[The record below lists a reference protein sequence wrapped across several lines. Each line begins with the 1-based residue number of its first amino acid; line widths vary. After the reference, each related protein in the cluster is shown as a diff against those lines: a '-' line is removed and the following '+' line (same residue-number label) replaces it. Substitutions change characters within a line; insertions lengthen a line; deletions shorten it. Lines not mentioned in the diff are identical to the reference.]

1 MTAQVRSRR
10 VPSWVPCFNPVARR
24 LLAAGVPMGPN
35 ALITIAG
42 RRSGL
47 PRTTPVTIVESSGR
61 RWLLAPFGEVNW
73 VRNLR
78 AAGRATITVRRRTE
92 HVTAVELTPTEAI
105 AFFRDVLR
113 PLVRQYGWLAMW
125 IVRHVDQID
134 IDNPVEEAEGRPVFE
149 LRRTR
154 G

>member
-10 VPSWVPCFNPVARR
+10 VPSWVPYFNPIARR

-61 RWLLAPFGEVNW
+61 RWLLALSEPYKDLWPTAGPY
-73 VRNLR
+73 RGR
-78 AAGRATITVRRRTE
+78 SRSAPIAACR
-92 HVTAVELTPTEAI
+92 
-105 AFFRDVLR
+105 
-113 PLVRQYGWLAMW
+113 
-125 IVRHVDQID
+125 
-134 IDNPVEEAEGRPVFE
+134 
-149 LRRTR
+149 
-154 G
+154 